1 MSRFPRVR
9 PFPMLRHADF
19 TSRIHIP
26 REKKGAIEN
35 MNRLI
40 RQNIPQKADFKGI
53 TEARIRL
60 VIEKLKTTAE
70 KEKRICQ
77 AKRYDSRKNS
87 LTLHLLMEATDSLN
101 YENIRQK
108 GNGFRYDSQ
117 KDRTFVIRTLCLLT
131 NEGKVFFSH

>member
-1 MSRFPRVR
+1 
-9 PFPMLRHADF
+9 
-19 TSRIHIP
+19 
-26 REKKGAIEN
+26 

-60 VIEKLKTTAE
+60 VIVKLKTTAE

-77 AKRYDSRKNS
+77 TKRYDSRKNS
-87 LTLHLLMEATDSLN
+87 LTLHLLMIAADSLN